1 MQKELIQLH
10 FLIFLSSFI
19 PTVAILI
26 QIPAVEIVFFRTMM
40 AILILGVVILYK
52 KFDIRLKPR
61 AILSM
66 LLTGIVTS
74 IYWALLAFS
83 AKVANASVTLVGL
96 ATSPLWVS
104 FIQTFFTKQGV
115 SFYKIVTGL
124 NAIFGVYMIF
134 SSDFDYINGMYYA
147 IAAAFFGALVTVLN
161 SFLAKSHNHIVI
173 TFYQMA
179 GAWIGTTVFL
189 IIYSFAFPNE
199 KIDIAPS
206 FIDLLLIFALAFV
219 FSVYAYSVLIKI
231 MKVLS
236 PFTVALAT
244 NLSPV
249 YGIILAIVFFGHKEL
264 MNIYFYAGSIIIIAS
279 VMAAPLA
286 EYLFKEKE
294 KTV

>member
-1 MQKELIQLH
+1 
-10 FLIFLSSFI
+10 
-19 PTVAILI
+19 
-26 QIPAVEIVFFRTMM
+26 MM
-40 AILILGVVILYK
+40 AILILSGVILYK
-52 KFDIRLKPR
+52 KFTIRLKPR
-61 AILSM
+61 AIISI

-83 AKVANASVTLVGL
+83 AKTANASVTLVGL

-104 FIQTFFTKQGV
+104 FIQTFFTNQSVG
-115 SFYKIVTGL
+115 FYKIVTGL

-147 IAAAFFGALVTVLN
+147 ISAAFFGALATVLN
-161 SFLAKSHNHIVI
+161 SFLAKSHNNIVI
-173 TFYQMA
+173 TFYQMV
-179 GAWIGTTVFL
+179 GAWIGTAIFL
-189 IIYSFAFPNE
+189 VIYSFAFPTE
-199 KIDIAPS
+199 RLDITPS
-206 FIDLLLIFALAFV
+206 LMDLVLIFALAFV
-219 FSVYAYSVLIKI
+219 FSVYAYSLLIKI

-244 NLSPV
+244 NLSPI

-264 MNIYFYAGSIIIIAS
+264 MNIYFYAGSVIIIAS

-294 KTV
+294 KTA